1 MPHCIAQI
9 ALAPL
14 TDMNNNNNNNKKK
27 NAYYIYKK
35 SQLYL
40 HIMQGI
46 QMKVALPVNSSM
58 GMLSI

>member
-40 HIMQGI
+40 HIM
-46 QMKVALPVNSSM
+46 
-58 GMLSI
+58 